1 MQTIHGNLPD
11 KFLCS
16 ASWSPKSGY
25 MSDNI
30 NDNNSPDTDTDPA
43 SMAQEASAVESPEAQ
58 IAALVAERDS
68 YHEKWLRSEAEMAN
82 LRNRT
87 RREIEDARLYALQK
101 FAADVAESAE
111 NLRRGLDALPK
122 AESDESPIVTK
133 MREGFESVERS
144 FIAMLER
151 HGVTA
156 REAAGAAFD
165 PNLHQAMAQQ
175 ETADQP
181 PGTVL
186 QAWSRVWLLNNRLL
200 KPAMV
205 VVSKAP
211 AQQDAPVEGG

>member
-1 MQTIHGNLPD
+1 MQTIHGNLSD

-16 ASWSPKSGY
+16 VSWSPKSGC

-30 NDNNSPDTDTDPA
+30 NDDNSPDTETDPA
-43 SMAQEASAVESPEAQ
+43 TLAQEGSTIEAPEAQ

-87 RREIEDARLYALQK
+87 RREVEEARLYALQK

-122 AESDESPIVTK
+122 VEPGESPIVTK
-133 MREGFESVERS
+133 MRDGFESVERS

-165 PNLHQAMAQQ
+165 PNLHQAMAEQ
-175 ETADQP
+175 ESTDQP

-211 AQQDAPVEGG
+211 ARQDVPVEGG